1 MAWDLVL
8 LALPHFLLI
17 FLFPLVMGFI
27 GLTMICFVVVFAN
40 KRPIAPRLSLVNVV
54 DLNKV
59 LRSEVFV
66 SEDRKLRAVHLI
78 LDFELISN
86 TFQEMGHAIRAS
98 NSKLCRID
106 VSMPS
111 FLAREDLPPVEL
123 PLQHSPHE
131 VALPRKEI
139 ASSCLSLETKIDQ
152 FYLEDE
158 REKQGE

>member
-1 MAWDLVL
+1 MNSTFPWVVTRRARWGTLGLGPLAWDLVL

-78 LDFELISN
+78 LDFELILN

-123 PLQHSPHE
+123 PLQFSP
-131 VALPRKEI
+131 
-139 ASSCLSLETKIDQ
+139 
-152 FYLEDE
+152 
-158 REKQGE
+158 

>member
-1 MAWDLVL
+1 
-8 LALPHFLLI
+8 
-17 FLFPLVMGFI
+17 MGFI
-27 GLTMICFVVVFAN
+27 GLTMICSAVVFAN

-66 SEDRKLRAVHLI
+66 SEDRQLRAVHLI

-123 PLQHSPHE
+123 PLQFSP
-131 VALPRKEI
+131 
-139 ASSCLSLETKIDQ
+139 
-152 FYLEDE
+152 
-158 REKQGE
+158 